1 MVKYSKLQAIDV
13 KFKSFCVLILCLIQ
27 YSFMIM
33 FYVRCLFPFH
43 PFMMKKSNKETIHFC
58 FSISCKIPITSHIF
72 VPLLVH
78 LFDVM

>member
-13 KFKSFCVLILCLIQ
+13 KFKSFCLIQ
-27 YSFMIM
+27 YSFMIK

-43 PFMMKKSNKETIHFC
+43 PFMMKKSNKDTIHFC